1 MMHRRARLTL
11 QFVAVASVLFVPLS
25 ATADASSERVVH
37 IRDVARAATRD
48 APVVHT
54 AARRV
59 RGADARVDVARA
71 SYWPTLEV
79 EGNTSVVRQR
89 QTGVLPDA
97 PDVKTRSTAA
107 RGTASGRIEWLVT
120 NFRGRAA
127 SVDGAE
133 SDLRRARHAVT
144 QVRFGNLRL
153 ACERFIELLTTQRLR
168 DNAALSVARRDAISS
183 AIGRLVDAGLRP
195 RIDLQRADIEAVAAR
210 TELSVLRAQAEAQ
223 AAQLAASMGLDPAQA
238 LRAGELEEG
247 LLESD
252 ESEREVTASALN
264 RRPELPLQQARIE
277 VSRSAARVARA
288 SLLPSLHMFAD
299 VNAQRDAVQRG
310 NGLDQSGYLASGGVA
325 LRFRALNL
333 TSAYELRAAKA
344 DVEIELALLREQILR
359 ARAEAVTGHGQVSRA
374 REALAQAEQILEA
387 ARSTREAQ
395 YRRYQGGEASL
406 LELLD
411 AEAVEQEARSRRITT
426 LRDLELSRIALLDAM
441 GMLEDRLAS

>member
-1 MMHRRARLTL
+1 MMQRQARVSLLLIAVGMVSFEPPRA
-11 QFVAVASVLFVPLS
+11 S
-25 ATADASSERVVH
+25 ADPDSERVVH
-37 IRDVARAATRD
+37 IRDVARAAARN
-48 APVVHT
+48 APVVQT
-54 AARRV
+54 AERRV

-79 EGNTSVVRQR
+79 EGNASLLRQR
-89 QTGVLPDA
+89 QTGVLPNA

-107 RGTASGRIEWLVT
+107 RGAANGRIDWLVT

-133 SDLRRARHAVT
+133 SELRRARHSAT

-153 ACERFIELLTTQRLR
+153 ACERFVELLTTQRLR
-168 DNAALSVARRDAISS
+168 DNAALSLARREAISS
-183 AIGRLVDAGLRP
+183 AIGRLVEAGLRP
-195 RIDLQRADIEAVAAR
+195 RIDLQRANIEAVAAR
-210 TELSVLRAQAEAQ
+210 TELSVLGAQAEAQ
-223 AAQLAASMGLDPAQA
+223 AAQLAAAMGLDPAQA

-252 ESEREVTASALN
+252 ESEQAVTAHALN
-264 RRPELPLQQARIE
+264 RRPELPLQQARID
-277 VSRSAARVARA
+277 VSRSATRVARTT
-288 SLLPSLHMFAD
+288 LLPSLHLFVD

-310 NGLDQSGYLASGGVA
+310 NGLDQSGYLANGGVA

-333 TSAYELRAAKA
+333 ESAYGLRAAKA
-344 DVEIELALLREQILR
+344 DLETELALLREQTLR
-359 ARAEAVTGHGQVSRA
+359 TRAEAVTGRGQVLRA

-395 YRRYQGGEASL
+395 YKRYQGGEASL

-426 LRDLELSRIALLDAM
+426 LRDLELSRITLLDAM
-441 GMLEDRLAS
+441 GMLEDLLAS